1 MMSESL
7 PLAINLNKL
16 SMYSLAPDEVV
27 FFEWLL
33 FKQSYFGA
41 SYFFYYSRRKIEE
54 VTRIKRARLESIV
67 KMFEDMG
74 FLKTKLGFE
83 TVSNNQALYYNV
95 DFKILAKDD
104 CLCRI
109 VDKDSVLYKDLK
121 AWLKTRK

>member
-1 MMSESL
+1 MSESL

-27 FFEWLL
+27 LFEWLL

-41 SYFFYYSRRKIEE
+41 GYFFYYSRKKIEE
-54 VTRIKRARLESIV
+54 ATRIKRRRIEAIT

-74 FLKTKLGFE
+74 FLKTELGVE
-83 TVSNNQALYYNV
+83 RVTNNQVLYYKV

-104 CLCRI
+104 CLSSI
-109 VDKDSVLYKDLK
+109 VDKDSILYKDLK
-121 AWLKTRK
+121 EWLKTRK